1 VIHAARSLAK
11 ARSFTF
17 VCVVSLGIGMGTV
30 IGILIAMRLFFGPPA
45 LINTENLTELLMRPQ
60 GELIA
65 QRGVADEEWSYP
77 DFQDLRQ
84 ADTGMTI
91 TAWTVGQSEA
101 LLPAGGT
108 RQVPVM
114 YVSENYFNTLGVTLA
129 QGAGFP
135 AGVDDD
141 AAAQPSVIV
150 RRDFWRIRLGSDP
163 NILGKTI
170 RLNRVPHVVVGVA
183 PEWFVGHLKEGGGA
197 TLWVPLRQH
206 PRLREDETLLFNRK
220 VDWVRVH
227 GRLSPG
233 ESLERANAA
242 VGSLMSGLAEQ
253 YPDTNKFESASVEN
267 YHPMGAA
274 ERFEFVALQGVA
286 LGLAGMVLLIVCLNV
301 SGMMLVRD
309 ATRQRELSIRQAV
322 GAGRGQLI
330 RYLLCEA
337 AVLAALAGC
346 LALIVIL
353 GGLQAATVWFLGSV
367 PPEIRVDPALLGAFV
382 GICVITT
389 LMFGLLPA
397 VRFSRADLVSTLK
410 DEAGGG
416 GRRAGRA
423 HRLAA
428 ALQLGIAVPFLVM
441 GGVLLDNVRTTA
453 SAELGFEPG
462 GLIAAPID
470 LDTTG
475 VTRERSAL
483 LQAARD
489 ILAQAAG
496 VSSVGIADGL
506 PLDFRGR
513 GLRVTR
519 ENDSNTAFLRPTRVD
534 EGYLG
539 TMGITLQR
547 GRAFTAQDGAESEP
561 VTVIA
566 ESVATRLFP
575 GDDALGKRL
584 VVTLEDRSTRVVRVV
599 GVIADLVGAQ
609 MSTPRGELLLPL
621 AQHPVPRVFLMARGP
636 GRNEAMALAP
646 AFRNALRDLDPDFN
660 AAFASRHTD
669 FSTALIT
676 GETLVRNSMND
687 MLGQSRQAGI
697 AGAVALLLAALGVYG
712 VVGFMVAGR
721 TREIAVR
728 IALGASRGRVL
739 RTLLLDTAKLV
750 APGVA
755 IGLIIAIFVVR
766 NSFVSWYALGGV
778 EPLVYAVAVAIAVGV
793 ALGVS
798 LPSARRAASVSPI
811 LAMRSE

>member
-1 VIHAARSLAK
+1 MK
-11 ARSFTF
+11 ARTFTV
-17 VCVVSLGIGMGTV
+17 VCVASLGIGMGTV

-45 LINTENLTELLMRPQ
+45 RINTENLVELLMRPQ
-60 GELIA
+60 GELVA

-84 ADTGMTI
+84 VDTGMTV

-101 LLPAGGT
+101 LLPAGDT
-108 RQVPVM
+108 RQVSVM

-129 QGAGFP
+129 RGAGFP

-141 AAAQPSVIV
+141 AAAQPSVIL
-150 RRDFWRIRLGSDP
+150 RHDFWRNRLGSDP

-170 RLNRVPHVVVGVA
+170 SLNRVPHVVVGVA
-183 PEWFVGHLKEGGGA
+183 PEWFVGHLREGGGA
-197 TLWVPLRQH
+197 ILWVPLRQH
-206 PRLREDETLLFNRK
+206 PRLREDKALLSNRSI
-220 VDWVRVH
+220 DWVRIH

-233 ESLERANAA
+233 ESKERVNAA
-242 VGSLMSGLAEQ
+242 VASLMSGLAER
-253 YPDTNKFESASVEN
+253 YPETNKLESASVET

-274 ERFEFVALQGVA
+274 ERREFTALQGVG

-346 LALIVIL
+346 LALVVIL
-353 GGLQAATVWFLGSV
+353 GGLQAVTTWFFGSV
-367 PPEIRVDPALLGAFV
+367 PPEIRVDPALLGSFV
-382 GICVITT
+382 GICVVTT
-389 LMFGLLPA
+389 LMFGLMPA
-397 VRFSRADLVSTLK
+397 LRFSRADLVSVLK

-416 GRRAGRA
+416 GRRAGRV

-453 SAELGFEPG
+453 SAELGFQPS

-470 LDTTG
+470 LNSTG
-475 VTRERSAL
+475 DTRERSAL
-483 LQAARD
+483 LLQAARD
-489 ILAQAAG
+489 NLAQTAG
-496 VSSVGIADGL
+496 VASVGIADGL

-513 GLRVTR
+513 AVRVSR
-519 ENDSNTAFLRPTRVD
+519 EDDTTTMLLRPTRVD
-534 EGYLG
+534 EGYLN
-539 TMGITLQR
+539 TMGIALRLGR
-547 GRAFTAQDGAESEP
+547 GFTAKDVADSEP
-561 VTVIA
+561 VAVIA
-566 ESVATRLFP
+566 ESVAARLFP
-575 GDDALGKRL
+575 GAEALGQRL
-584 VVTLEDRSTRVVRVV
+584 VVTLEERSKRVVRIV
-599 GVIADLVGAQ
+599 GVIADLVADQ

-621 AQHPVPRVFLMARGP
+621 AQHPATQVFLMARGVA
-636 GRNEAMALAP
+636 RNEATALAP

-660 AAFASRHTD
+660 AAFASRHTG
-669 FSTALIT
+669 FSSALIT

-687 MLGQSRQAGI
+687 MLGQSSNAGI
-697 AGAVALLLAALGVYG
+697 AGGVALLLAALGVYG

-728 IALGASRGRVL
+728 IALGASRGHVL

-778 EPLVYAVAVAIAVGV
+778 EPLVYAVAVAIAIGV
-793 ALGVS
+793 ALLVS
-798 LPSARRAASVSPI
+798 LPFARRAASVSPI